1 MNPELLVTLI
11 WWKRTRHR
19 PIKIWYRQHC
29 CTSWLGLLASLPLS
43 CWFWVQ
49 PQIAMHGGFRF
60 MQHQHPQYSPL
71 PLFSAVLGR
80 KLFRL
85 LLLEYSSRLA
95 ADRHLM
101 NRYGN
106 KIPYALG
113 SWTGGTEYPA
123 LVFIRKRRWAVVSSW
138 RLIVTVYVLGGC
150 VCSSVHQILQS
161 DLARPPSTS

>member
-1 MNPELLVTLI
+1 MNPELLVTLV

-113 SWTGGTEYPA
+113 S
-123 LVFIRKRRWAVVSSW
+123 
-138 RLIVTVYVLGGC
+138 
-150 VCSSVHQILQS
+150 
-161 DLARPPSTS
+161 